1 MNLQER
7 LAAVVEALLPATR
20 EEDGALTVHH
30 DGTFASLRVV
40 SVGEG
45 LDMVSLNQ
53 ILVWDQPL
61 DDALRGIVT
70 GHTRNTLLGTVS
82 LIEKDESA
90 DVLLRYNFPAS
101 GLTDEALSTLI
112 MMVLATGADVRRT
125 LVA

>member
-45 LDMVSLNQ
+45 LDMV
-53 ILVWDQPL
+53 
-61 DDALRGIVT
+61 
-70 GHTRNTLLGTVS
+70 
-82 LIEKDESA
+82 
-90 DVLLRYNFPAS
+90 
-101 GLTDEALSTLI
+101 
-112 MMVLATGADVRRT
+112 
-125 LVA
+125 